1 MFSARWLYSIY
12 TNKYRYKGK
21 YTSFYASRI
30 HLPGCCMAAPPSCC
44 SISISTSFFTFLLTV
59 NILLL
64 CCLFCLYRLCS
75 ARCFLCNISTL
86 QQRAKTLTLT
96 FTFSFCCVLFPA
108 FLLHDANWLLGC
120 RSSAVLCSAVQ
131 CAATFTAHFG
141 LCLSAAA
148 LGKRYSLS
156 LCLSVCPSLCL
167 FKHKQKLCG
176 KWRCTNP
183 KRPRT
188 RTRIRFRQY
197 EKNHIGD
204 CYQLNGVK
212 VREKHNGKRRMLLQ
226 SGRAA
231 WATFT
236 LLYNIM
242 ERKRAHRRC
251 IITGHWREGEEG
263 VGGLCSVHSMRKCNA
278 TRADKTLK
286 TMRWVRENAK

>member
-120 RSSAVLCSAVQ
+120 RSSAVLCCAVQ
-131 CAATFTAHFG
+131 C
-141 LCLSAAA
+141 SA
-148 LGKRYSLS
+148 
-156 LCLSVCPSLCL
+156 V
-167 FKHKQKLCG
+167 
-176 KWRCTNP
+176 RCHLH
-183 KRPRT
+183 RS
-188 RTRIRFRQY
+188 F
-197 EKNHIGD
+197 
-204 CYQLNGVK
+204 
-212 VREKHNGKRRMLLQ
+212 
-226 SGRAA
+226 
-231 WATFT
+231 WT
-236 LLYNIM
+236 LLI
-242 ERKRAHRRC
+242 
-251 IITGHWREGEEG
+251 
-263 VGGLCSVHSMRKCNA
+263 CSSIGKAIQPQSLPQCLPQSLPLQAQAKAVWQVALHEPKKTPNA
-278 TRADKTLK
+278 NPNPFPTI
-286 TMRWVRENAK
+286 